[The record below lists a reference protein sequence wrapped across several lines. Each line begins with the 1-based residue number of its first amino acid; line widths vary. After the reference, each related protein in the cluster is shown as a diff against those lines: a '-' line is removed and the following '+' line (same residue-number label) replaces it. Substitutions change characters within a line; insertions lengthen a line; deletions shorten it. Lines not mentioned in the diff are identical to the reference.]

1 MGLFEV
7 ILLLLIAMKLG
18 MSEKDANLFIAVY
31 IAWRILEA
39 NLEVMKN
46 DPQSQKILVMDN
58 NGEKKRK

>member
-7 ILLLLIAMKLG
+7 ILLIAMKFG
-18 MSEKDANLFIAVY
+18 MSEEAANKFIAVY
-31 IAWRILEA
+31 IAWRVLEA